1 MILSVNSTGVRERI
15 FDPTPRSRD
24 SGGVLFHVGERPPKS
39 KISDREKGGFERTD
53 REEDFWPRKF
63 FRFSAYF
70 WGSGGWVVLK
80 REKSTPKSTAGR
92 IRHFFGPQL
101 STRRIQRTLKFR
113 NRSGRSLRDQ
123 ESLIDQSV
131 SQSVT
136 HVALGD
142 YRLASSERA
151 SRARRKL
158 VGSPSAPPVGAFGA
172 QAGLNSGS
180 VRGRLRRP
188 KRVKFGPG

>member
-1 MILSVNSTGVRERI
+1 MILSVNPTGGYKRI
-15 FDPTPRSRD
+15 FDLTPRSRD
-24 SGGVLFHVGERPPKS
+24 SGGVLFRVGERPPKS

-101 STRRIQRTLKFR
+101 STRRIQRTLKFG
-113 NRSGRSLRDQ
+113 NRSGGSLNVQ
-123 ESLIDQSV
+123 ESLII

-136 HVALGD
+136 HVALGIM
-142 YRLASSERA
+142 RLEKELRER
-151 SRARRKL
+151 SGNFRVVLYHKKTDRVRR
-158 VGSPSAPPVGAFGA
+158 
-172 QAGLNSGS
+172 
-180 VRGRLRRP
+180 
-188 KRVKFGPG
+188 